1 LGAHFTGI
9 DRRMANLFAADG
21 KSLILAFDH
30 GIGGANYSGMAN
42 PEKTLTDA
50 VAAGADAIL
59 TTVGQALRFGQIIS
73 RVGLVINLDDL
84 VDDPTYGVTQALSVG
99 ADMGKVIAF
108 PGSPTHVDSV
118 HRAARLCAIAHQY
131 SLPMM
136 VEPIPVSFE
145 SKADHTPDKIGPA
158 ARMAAEMGG
167 DLLKI
172 QYTGEASTFREVM
185 APLFRPV
192 IVLGGPNRGN
202 IREVF
207 TDVRTAI
214 DEGAVGIAIGR
225 NIWAHETPAKVVAA
239 MGAIIHGGASVDE
252 AMKELN

>member
-1 LGAHFTGI
+1 MGSHYTGI
-9 DRRMANLFAADG
+9 DRRMANLFADDG

-30 GIGGANYSGMAN
+30 GITGANYAGMAT
-42 PEKTLTDA
+42 PERTLTDA

-59 TTVGQALRFGQIIS
+59 TTVGQALRFGRIIS

-84 VDDPTYGVTQALSVG
+84 VEEPTYGVKQALSVG

-108 PGSPTHVDSV
+108 PGHATQLDSI
-118 HRAARLCAIAHQY
+118 HRAARLCAIAHEY

-158 ARMAAEMGG
+158 ARMAAEMGA

-172 QYTGEASTFREVM
+172 QYTGDAASFRQIM
-185 APLFRPV
+185 APLFRPA

-207 TDVRTAI
+207 TDVRAAI

-225 NIWAHETPAKVVAA
+225 NIWAHEHPAKVVAA
-239 MGAIIHGGASVDE
+239 MGAIIHGGASVDQ
-252 AMKELN
+252 AMSELG

>member
-1 LGAHFTGI
+1 MGANFTGI
-9 DRRMANLFAADG
+9 DRRLANLFASDG

-30 GIGGANYSGMAN
+30 GIGGANYAGMAT
-42 PEKTLTDA
+42 PEKTLTEA
-50 VAAGADAIL
+50 IGAGADAIL
-59 TTVGQALRFGQIIS
+59 TTVGQALRFGKIIS
-73 RVGLVINLDDL
+73 RVGLVVNLDDL
-84 VDDPTYGVTQALSVG
+84 VEEPTYGVRQALSIG

-108 PGSPTHVDSV
+108 PGSSTYLDSM
-118 HRAARLCAIAHQY
+118 HRAARLCAIAHDHAF
-131 SLPMM
+131 PMM

-158 ARMAAEMGG
+158 ARMAAEMGA

-172 QYTGEASTFREVM
+172 QYTGDAASFRQVM
-185 APLFRPV
+185 APLFRPA

-225 NIWAHETPAKVVAA
+225 NIWAHEHPAKVVAA
-239 MGAIIHGGASVDE
+239 MGAIIHGGATVDE
-252 AMKELN
+252 AMNELG